1 MPGLEF
7 LFMDAENRLIL
18 SADFLTKFS
27 SHQTL
32 STWYLHG
39 NISIPSLPASGFSV
53 QTFHTL
59 TFLSF
64 LTKKETSIL
73 QYTPLFLIGKFPR
86 LREMRICFW
95 ADHAASP
102 TKAWHDFFRH
112 LRSATTNSLCII
124 DVTIGRPR
132 QVTFEDIPALQ
143 KFTLGIFRT
152 TLFHS
157 LSAGNLLIMF
167 TRWPGLTQLCIT
179 GVVQVTIGFSALAET
194 ASHFP
199 SLKYLKIQI
208 NCQIFPDV
216 EDVPV
221 LQHALNALDLSPLN
235 LAVENR
241 FALAR
246 CIDRT
251 FPELADLTI
260 SGSEQFLKSGVG
272 KDIQGFYKGL
282 QSARKDQ
289 KMRDKFS
296 TSSMSHKR
304 SP

>member
-1 MPGLEF
+1 
-7 LFMDAENRLIL
+7 
-18 SADFLTKFS
+18 
-27 SHQTL
+27 
-32 STWYLHG
+32 
-39 NISIPSLPASGFSV
+39 
-53 QTFHTL
+53 
-59 TFLSF
+59 
-64 LTKKETSIL
+64 
-73 QYTPLFLIGKFPR
+73 
-86 LREMRICFW
+86 
-95 ADHAASP
+95 
-102 TKAWHDFFRH
+102 
-112 LRSATTNSLCII
+112 
-124 DVTIGRPR
+124 
-132 QVTFEDIPALQ
+132 
-143 KFTLGIFRT
+143 
-152 TLFHS
+152 
-157 LSAGNLLIMF
+157 MF